1 MKKPASMSVAKYRQT
16 LAEHDL
22 QASVLD
28 YLKLHRARGVF
39 AFSIPNAAKRSPW
52 QAARMKRE
60 GLLAGV
66 ADVCVMMN
74 NGRTGWLE
82 FKTIKGGQSV
92 AQQVFEARCTHLSHH
107 YALCRNLPDAIE
119 ALRNWRALR

>member
-1 MKKPASMSVAKYRQT
+1 MKKPITMSVAKYRQSLT
-16 LAEHDL
+16 EHDL
-22 QASVLD
+22 QAMVLD
-28 YLKLHRARGVF
+28 HIRLNARRDVF
-39 AFSIPNAAKRSPW
+39 AFAIPNAAKRSPW

-82 FKTIKGGQSV
+82 FKTVKGKQSL
-92 AQQVFEARCTHLSHH
+92 AQKVFEGWCIALAHP
-107 YALCRNLPDAIE
+107 YELCRDLQDAIDVLTRWG
-119 ALRNWRALR
+119 ALK